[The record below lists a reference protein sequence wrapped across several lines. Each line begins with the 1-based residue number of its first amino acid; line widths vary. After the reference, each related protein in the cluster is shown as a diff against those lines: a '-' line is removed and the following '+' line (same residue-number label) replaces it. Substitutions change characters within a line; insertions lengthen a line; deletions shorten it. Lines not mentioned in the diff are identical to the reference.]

1 MDIVIAILA
10 KDKAL
15 ELPFYLK
22 CIYNQTYNKK
32 NIHLYIRTN
41 DNTDNTRELL
51 VEFIDKYGHE
61 YSSVYMDDTSVSES
75 LKQYKQHEWNNER
88 FTILGKIRQESVN
101 YAKALRSHYFV
112 ADCDNFIVPSTLER
126 LYSNKH
132 LGVVSPMLK
141 MYPEKNPYTD
151 SPYNNGFYSNF
162 HYEVD
167 DNGYYKTHP
176 YYYTI
181 VDDSLK
187 GIIRVECVHCSYFIP
202 YQHLSKVCYDDSSGK
217 YEYVIFSDSM
227 RNNDIHQYIDNSIS
241 YGFLTLADTKEH
253 FELEYNYWIQ
263 HITFDKEE

>member
-1 MDIVIAILA
+1 MVKEAV
-10 KDKAL
+10 KDSMK
-15 ELPFYLK
+15 
-22 CIYNQTYNKK
+22 NNNKQK
-32 NIHLYIRTN
+32 KE
-41 DNTDNTRELL
+41 D
-51 VEFIDKYGHE
+51 E
-61 YSSVYMDDTSVSES
+61 YEY
-75 LKQYKQHEWNNER
+75 
-88 FTILGKIRQESVN
+88 
-101 YAKALRSHYFV
+101 
-112 ADCDNFIVPSTLER
+112 
-126 LYSNKH
+126 
-132 LGVVSPMLK
+132 
-141 MYPEKNPYTD
+141 
-151 SPYNNGFYSNF
+151 
-162 HYEVD
+162 YEVD